1 MKPYGKASTYV
12 FGCKCCSM
20 SIAPRQEA
28 KRELAK
34 LIEEELHDQ
43 YVINGQI
50 VSDPRIFV
58 CGVCG
63 KPDNPDCA
71 YEC

>member
-1 MKPYGKASTYV
+1 MKPYGKLSIIH
-12 FGCKCCSM
+12 FSCKCCQMRS
-20 SIAPRQEA
+20 SPRADA
-28 KRELAK
+28 KIELRK
-34 LIEEELHDQ
+34 LIEEESDNQ
-43 YVINGQI
+43 YVLNGQI

>member
-1 MKPYGKASTYV
+1 MQPYGKAQLFVY
-12 FGCKCCSM
+12 GCKCCSAN
-20 SIAPRQEA
+20 IAPRQQA

-34 LIEEELHDQ
+34 LIEEETYAQ

-63 KPDNPDCA
+63 KSDSQDCA
-71 YEC
+71 MEC